1 MRPEKPPRRMMIRM
15 MTSIV
20 PSDMAR
26 SPKARGRPPQ
36 DGPAAGSKHIPGRE
50 SLVDPLKKG

>member
-1 MRPEKPPRRMMIRM
+1 MIKM

-26 SPKARGRPPQ
+26 SPE
-36 DGPAAGSKHIPGRE
+36 GPAGIPQKR
-50 SLVDPLKKG
+50 SRDPDQSIIRAASPSSIR